1 MIPRILRACLKNFL
15 DLKGDSKTSL
25 GYLYLF
31 VYAIQKLL
39 RAKSNFLNLPGSFK
53 RVQKTFYAC

>member
-1 MIPRILRACLKNFL
+1 MIQRILRACLKNFL

-31 VYAIQKLL
+31 VCAIQKLL
-39 RAKSNFLNLPGSFK
+39 RAKSNFLYLPGRFK